1 MKHIVLIVLII
12 NRTRFSERTQQLEEN
27 WVASILMNES
37 LTEDLV
43 LSGLALDA
51 RNQFPVA
58 AMKTNGYPG
67 EALYSEDLIYSCITA
82 EKLRSLGT
90 CTAGQIFKLDV
101 SLDP

>member
-1 MKHIVLIVLII
+1 
-12 NRTRFSERTQQLEEN
+12 
-27 WVASILMNES
+27 MNES

-67 EALYSEDLIYSCITA
+67 EALYSEDLIYS
-82 EKLRSLGT
+82 
-90 CTAGQIFKLDV
+90 
-101 SLDP
+101 

>member
-1 MKHIVLIVLII
+1 MKHIVLIVLVI
-12 NRTRFSERTQQLEEN
+12 NRTRFSERTLEEN
-27 WVASILMNES
+27 WVTSILMNES
-37 LTEDLV
+37 LMEDLV
-43 LSGLALDA
+43 LSGLALDT

-67 EALYSEDLIYSCITA
+67 EALYSEDLVYSRITA

-90 CTAGQIFKLDV
+90 CTAGQILKLDV